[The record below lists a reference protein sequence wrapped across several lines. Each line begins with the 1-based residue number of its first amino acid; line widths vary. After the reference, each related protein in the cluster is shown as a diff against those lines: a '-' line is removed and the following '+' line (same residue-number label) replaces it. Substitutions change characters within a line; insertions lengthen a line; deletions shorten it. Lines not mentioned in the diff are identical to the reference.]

1 MTFFTKESKELN
13 IVLPQPFYVCE
24 DCGGGAWKKIKKGSE
39 IEKYLIFCRCDS
51 EEISENIMTDST
63 AEPTP
68 EPIVEN
74 EDENRDSVEEP
85 SDNEMEKPNKPEIPK
100 HLRSRFKP
108 KHHKDRKWAGEVVVQ
123 ED

>member
-13 IVLPQPFYVCE
+13 IVLPQPFFVCE

-39 IEKYLIFCRCDS
+39 IEKYLIFCRCDDS
-51 EEISENIMTDST
+51 EEISEKTITAKPVT
-63 AEPTP
+63 VEPAEP
-68 EPIVEN
+68 
-74 EDENRDSVEEP
+74 SVEETEE
-85 SDNEMEKPNKPEIPK
+85 EMEDIKIVADKPEIPK

-108 KHHKDRKWAGEVVVQ
+108 KHHKDRKWAGEVVQ

>member
-13 IVLPQPFYVCE
+13 IVLPQPFFVCE
-24 DCGGGAWKKIKKGSE
+24 DCGGGAWKKIKKGSD
-39 IEKYLIFCRCDS
+39 IEKYLIFCRCDA
-51 EEISENIMTDST
+51 EEISENIMT
-63 AEPTP
+63 EPTV

-74 EDENRDSVEEP
+74 QDENKHSVDFP
-85 SDNEMEKPNKPEIPK
+85 SDNETEKPNKPEIPK

-108 KHHKDRKWAGEVVVQ
+108 KHHKDRRWAGEVVQ